1 MSGIL
6 FNYKLTQQKIFFGIK
21 TQNFQAKLDSTLQQ
35 KLNIW
40 VVTALK
46 RSWMMLLIKNLK
58 LLRRKWLIVDYK
70 GQVSLK

>member
-6 FNYKLTQQKIFFGIK
+6 FNHKLTQQQIFFGIK

-35 KLNIW
+35 KLSIW
-40 VVTALK
+40 VVTVLK
-46 RSWMMLLIKNLK
+46 RSWKMLLIKNLK